1 MSRLLS
7 AWLCALA
14 LVAPSA
20 GAAEQNQAPHNRYSA
35 QLLTAINA
43 YRAKHGVA
51 VLDASPNLDTLAY
64 EHSKDMA
71 QAGRLGHEGYRER
84 GTRSGSPVCVENV
97 GWNYASPEAQLRAW
111 VESPGHNKNLLD
123 AKITKAGI
131 GESRSYVTFLAC
143 R

>member
-1 MSRLLS
+1 MRMILS
-7 AWLCALA
+7 AWLCAMA
-14 LVAPSA
+14 LGAPSVS
-20 GAAEQNQAPHNRYSA
+20 AAQQDHAAHNRYSS
-35 QLLTAINA
+35 QLLTAINV

-51 VLDASPNLDTLAY
+51 VLEASANLDALAD

-71 QAGRLGHEGYRER
+71 QAGHPSHDGYRER

-131 GESRSYVTFLAC
+131 GETRSYVTFLAC